1 MTGGRHPG
9 FPLDSVTFGSEEAV
23 VGLRIGVI
31 GTGKLGRLHVRT
43 FKRIPEVEFVGCYDI
58 DEARSRGV
66 AADFGAQAFST
77 AEALTDSVDCVSVVV
92 PTVSHEEVALRAIR
106 AGKHVF
112 LEKPM
117 AATVDEA
124 QRIIDAAAGSS
135 RVLQIGHVERFNGA
149 LRKCR
154 PFIKSPSFIEIHRLA
169 SFNIRGIDV
178 SVIMDLMIHDLDLLI
193 YLLGKLPVEVRAK
206 GAGVLTGG
214 PDIVNARLE
223 YDDGCVANLTASR
236 VSFEP
241 MRKVRI
247 FMPTGYL
254 SIDLSGGKIKHVRKA
269 EHFDEGV
276 EMLRERRAGL
286 EDVALNDFLTIDE
299 TTTEGEEPLLNEL
312 RAFCRSVVEGAP
324 PAVTGEDGIK
334 ALRLAARIQEIV
346 EGSRA

>member
-1 MTGGRHPG
+1 
-9 FPLDSVTFGSEEAV
+9 

-31 GTGKLGRLHVRT
+31 GTGKLGKLHVRT
-43 FKRIPEVEFVGCYDI
+43 FKRIPEVVFVGCYDV
-58 DEARSRGV
+58 DATRSRDV
-66 AADFGAQAFST
+66 ATEFGAQDFSSP
-77 AEALTDSVDCVSVVV
+77 EALLDAVDGVSVVV
-92 PTVSHEEVALRAIR
+92 PTVSHEDVAMRALRAD
-106 AGKHVF
+106 KHVF

-117 AATVDEA
+117 AASVEA
-124 QRIIDAAAGSS
+124 AERIIRAAARSG
-135 RVLQIGHVERFNGA
+135 RVLQIGHVERFNEA

-154 PFIKSPSFIEIHRLA
+154 PFIESPSFIEIHRLA

-178 SVIMDLMIHDLDLLI
+178 SVIMDLMIHDLDLLT

-206 GAGVLTGG
+206 GAHVLTGG

-223 YDDGCVANLTASR
+223 YDDGCVANITASR

-269 EHFDEGV
+269 EHFDRGV
-276 EMLRERRAGL
+276 EMLRHRRTGL
-286 EDVALNDFLTIDE
+286 EDVALRDFLTIDE

-324 PAVTGEDGIK
+324 PAVTGEDGLK
-334 ALRLAARIQEIV
+334 ALRLAARIQRIV
-346 EGSRA
+346 EGSEA